1 MSAWL
6 TLYSDSCLRDLI
18 AWQLCTDND
27 NLFDEFFVLIMP
39 NIMFFFL
46 FFYFYTGT
54 CMLVSEAL
62 QYGEF
67 ITVPDA
73 AVIFFG

>member
-27 NLFDEFFVLIMP
+27 NLFDEFFVLIMF
-39 NIMFFFL
+39 NIMRFFFI
-46 FFYFYTGT
+46 YTGT